1 MQTHFKNMIEKITEF
16 ENSENIQKS
25 GKIRKNPEKSGKN
38 RKNPEKSRKIRSE
51 NQEKC
56 LE

>member
-25 GKIRKNPEKSGKN
+25 GKIRKNPVRKPGKMF
-38 RKNPEKSRKIRSE
+38 RVITEHIKE
-51 NQEKC
+51 
-56 LE
+56 